1 MKALQ
6 MMQAS
11 IKQAAILF
19 LFLSMSLT
27 MAIAKW

>member
-6 MMQAS
+6 TMQAN

-19 LFLSMSLT
+19 LFLSASLT
-27 MAIAKW
+27 MTTSKW